1 MKIKQV
7 LLRTSSALIKIK
19 RVILGTLTALMG
31 NKMRSGLTILGIVIG
46 VAAVIAM
53 LSIGQGAQN
62 SITSSISSIGTNL
75 LFVSAGSESRFGGG
89 GGAPV
94 RNVKALT
101 MADAEAMMDPFQAP
115 DVQAVAP
122 ILQGGNIS
130 ASANGQ
136 TTTTTIYGVTANY
149 FAMRS
154 ESVSEGSLFND
165 QQVAIHARVVVIGT
179 DLATTLFGRTTD
191 LVGQSIRINGQTFSI
206 IGVLV
211 AKGGTSMG
219 SSDNQ
224 AIIPITTARDRVLQ
238 RSGNTVDT
246 IYVQSTSAETTSQAS
261 TQISNIMRMRH
272 HVEVGKED
280 FTVFNQQD
288 LANTASSIINILT
301 IFLGGIAAIS
311 LLVGGI
317 GIMNIM
323 LVSVTERTRE
333 IGLRKAVGARNRDIM
348 IQFLVESLILSL
360 LGGFIGILLGW
371 LIALIIG
378 WIASAL
384 GTSLTPMVSLGSIL
398 LSTLFSAA
406 VGLFFG
412 IYPARR
418 AASLQPMEA
427 LRYE

>member
-7 LLRTSSALIKIK
+7 LLRTGSALIKIK

-62 SITSSISSIGTNL
+62 SITSSISAIGTNL